1 MENKGIW
8 DLITKL
14 SAPLKDKN
22 ANTEKVASNTPEENS
37 ESVSEEESS
46 CSLSGSYLKSYN
58 PFASPLIK
66 KPQISSARAERPPR
80 AVIDL
85 RSSKNL
91 VNGKV
96 KDKTHNIIE
105 LINRHN
111 YYSHKITKK
120 PPNG

>member
-91 VNGKV
+91 ANGKA

>member
-22 ANTEKVASNTPEENS
+22 TTPENNANTTTEENS
-37 ESVSEEESS
+37 EGVTEEESTS
-46 CSLSGSYLKSYN
+46 ALSGSYLKSYN

-91 VNGKV
+91 ANGKA

>member
-8 DLITKL
+8 DLISKL
-14 SAPLKDKN
+14 STPLKDKN
-22 ANTEKVASNTPEENS
+22 TNVENSANTPKEENL
-37 ESVSEEESS
+37 ESVTEKESPS
-46 CSLSGSYLKSYN
+46 ALSGSYLKSYN

-66 KPQISSARAERPPR
+66 KTQISSARAERPPR

-91 VNGKV
+91 ANGKAN
-96 KDKTHNIIE
+96 DKTRNIIE
-105 LINRHN
+105 LINKHN

>member
-14 SAPLKDKN
+14 SAPLKDKTATEEK
-22 ANTEKVASNTPEENS
+22 ANDANSPQENS
-37 ESVSEEESS
+37 TEEEQSFL
-46 CSLSGSYLKSYN
+46 LSGSHLKSYN

-91 VNGKV
+91 ANGKA